1 MCDMVD
7 VQSTPP
13 HPALRPFVCSFV
25 QRDAQLGHSEFI
37 EPVVARLGVKIEFKF
52 AGLYQIRS
60 CASNAIITP
69 NRISVVGP
77 QTFRRVNLTLSGS
90 IQSLAVTF
98 QPCGFHALF
107 STPTHSL
114 ADISTEGHSVL
125 GKVISH
131 LYEQL
136 GNLQTFSDRTALLNR
151 FFLRCLENAERDNS
165 VYVALQRLA
174 AGTHTI
180 EDAADQACMCRRQ
193 FERKARIYTGV
204 TPKDLTRIARFN
216 RALRLSRESPLNWT
230 EIAHAADYHDRMHM
244 VHDFRVFAGDSPTGT
259 RQTIAAEHLIHF
271 CSSN

>member
-1 MCDMVD
+1 MVD

-25 QRDAQLGHSEFI
+25 QRDAQLGSSEFV

-60 CASNAIITP
+60 CASNAFITP

-77 QTFRRVNLTLSGS
+77 QTFRRVNLTLSGR

-107 STPTHSL
+107 GTPTNSL

-125 GKVISH
+125 GKTISQ

-136 GNLQTFSDRTALLNR
+136 GNLQTFSDRIALLNR
-151 FFLRCLENAERDNS
+151 FFLRSLENRKGGHS
-165 VYVALQRLA
+165 VYFALKELA
-174 AGTHTI
+174 AGTQTI
-180 EDAADQACMCRRQ
+180 EDAAHQVALCRRQ
-193 FERKARIYTGV
+193 LERKARLYAGV

-216 RALRLSRESPLNWT
+216 RALRLSRESSLNWT
-230 EIAHAADYHDRMHM
+230 EIAHAADYYDHMHL
-244 VHDFRVFAGDSPTGT
+244 VRDFRVFAGDAPSET
-259 RQTIAAEHLIHF
+259 RRTIAAEHLIHF
-271 CSSN
+271 CPSN